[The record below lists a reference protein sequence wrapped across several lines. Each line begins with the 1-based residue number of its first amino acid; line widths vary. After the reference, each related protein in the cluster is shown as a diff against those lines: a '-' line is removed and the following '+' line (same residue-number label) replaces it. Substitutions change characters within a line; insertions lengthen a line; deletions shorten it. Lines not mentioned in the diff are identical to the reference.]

1 MTDTSNATTTTT
13 GAGTDTDPAAEV
25 DKWKAMARKHEQA
38 AKANADAAD
47 RLAKLEAAQMSE
59 AEKAADR
66 LTKAEQRAVQ
76 AEAKALRREIA
87 LEHKLS
93 SEDAGLL
100 DNVTDE
106 SAMRALAARL
116 AGAEATRRDADA
128 DRKKNGNVVPKEGTT
143 TTPQADPM
151 REFTRELFASPPD

>member
-1 MTDTSNATTTTT
+1 VRDTTVTE
-13 GAGTDTDPAAEV
+13 AGTDTDPAAEV
-25 DKWKAMARKHEQA
+25 DKWKAMARKHEQT

-66 LTKAEQRAVQ
+66 LTKAEERAVQ

-93 SEDAGLL
+93 TDDAGLL

-106 SAMRALAARL
+106 TAMRALAARL
-116 AGAEATRRDADA
+116 AGAEATRTAADA
-128 DRKKNGNVVPKEGTT
+128 DTKKNGNVVPKEGS
-143 TTPQADPM
+143 TTPPRPDDVRAFARGLFGSTDPH
-151 REFTRELFASPPD
+151 